1 MSVYPWHQSL
11 YAGLLSR
18 IKADRFHHALLVSG
32 PEACGLREMVDAVAT
47 ALLCETLTDSGACGQ
62 CRSCQ
67 MRRAGTHPDCLIVE
81 PEEVGKQIKIDQ
93 IRRLGEFVA
102 RTASAGQRKVVI
114 LDPADAMNASSAN
127 SLLKSLEE
135 PSAGTHLLLRT
146 RSASRLLPTIRSR
159 CETVNAGVPDSALV
173 LPWLREQ
180 LGERADML
188 HAAASGRPL
197 LAVTMAQQ
205 DGLQQLASVALSLEQ
220 ALARDAYIPLTAA
233 ALHSYELTELTSAF
247 VQVLIDFQRG
257 LQSGREA
264 DWRLAFNLEVYRRLA
279 ARVSSQAVAMAGRQA
294 QKTLRQAL
302 STANPNRILLIESLL
317 IDWRSFV
324 TGKFAA

>member
-1 MSVYPWHQSL
+1 
-11 YAGLLSR
+11 
-18 IKADRFHHALLVSG
+18 
-32 PEACGLREMVDAVAT
+32 
-47 ALLCETLTDSGACGQ
+47 
-62 CRSCQ
+62 
-67 MRRAGTHPDCLIVE
+67 
-81 PEEVGKQIKIDQ
+81 
-93 IRRLGEFVA
+93 
-102 RTASAGQRKVVI
+102 
-114 LDPADAMNASSAN
+114 
-127 SLLKSLEE
+127 
-135 PSAGTHLLLRT
+135 
-146 RSASRLLPTIRSR
+146 
-159 CETVNAGVPDSALV
+159 
-173 LPWLREQ
+173 
-180 LGERADML
+180 ML